1 MMSAKRIKKPLA
13 ALLLL
18 ACLLLTGC
26 QESISSLV
34 GKPLSEVSAMFDQD
48 AKEDRGGLQIYRSD
62 SVQLVF
68 SSEDTVTGYA
78 YYNTEGEF
86 IRSAG
91 VIPVDRQTL
100 LSFDSMSEL
109 EEALCPPQ
117 CTLGEEALPGYVT
130 LDGLLVA
137 IKTEGDRI
145 TGHTLWRLSDGA
157 EVTAE
162 ELDKA

>member
-91 VIPVDRQTL
+91 VIPVDRETL
-100 LSFDSMSEL
+100 LGFDSMSEL
-109 EEALCPPQ
+109 EEALCPPNAPWGRRR
-117 CTLGEEALPGYVT
+117 CRLCDVGRPAG
-130 LDGLLVA
+130 
-137 IKTEGDRI
+137 
-145 TGHTLWRLSDGA
+145 GHKNRGRPDHRSHPMAPFRRSGSYGGGIG
-157 EVTAE
+157 
-162 ELDKA
+162 